1 MINGQHYTSIFTDA
15 SYDHKTKVAGYAVWF
30 RHKDSDPTRLPG
42 SSLDIKDN
50 NHAEALA
57 IQVAIDHFL
66 EKNIDLTDVIVIIQ
80 SDCTTALDWF
90 KAKPNPLSSLNPN
103 KNTRG
108 HKHDGLDEV
117 YIFTDIPHNQ
127 AYIDVGPE
135 DGKLQRTNITPNML
149 VTLKGGEFH
158 RVCNLGDQA
167 IKFTCIF
174 QSYDRTSTLK

>member
-30 RHKDSDPTRLPG
+30 RHKDSDPTRLSG

-90 KAKPNPLSSLNPN
+90 KAKPNPLSSLNPKSVVFRHVKGHQGTVTKRN
-103 KNTRG
+103 AVNTWCDRESR
-108 HKHDGLDEV
+108 H
-117 YIFTDIPHNQ
+117 Q
-127 AYIDVGPE
+127 M
-135 DGKLQRTNITPNML
+135 RTLRKQVEQI
-149 VTLKGGEFH
+149 
-158 RVCNLGDQA
+158 
-167 IKFTCIF
+167 
-174 QSYDRTSTLK
+174 

>member
-1 MINGQHYTSIFTDA
+1 MQVHKLNELSQVDNSKTSDVYT
-15 SYDHKTKVAGYAVWF
+15 
-30 RHKDSDPTRLPG
+30 L
-42 SSLDIKDN
+42 LDN
-50 NHAEALA
+50 YHMPN
-57 IQVAIDHFL
+57 
-66 EKNIDLTDVIVIIQ
+66 LT
-80 SDCTTALDWF
+80 
-90 KAKPNPLSSLNPN
+90 LSQTILNPN